1 MVPTHDCPVTCEEH
15 AEKVKQ
21 IIVEAFES
29 VGIKPTIKTPD
40 FDLNAQEAR

>member
-21 IIVEAFES
+21 IMVEAFES
-29 VGIKPTIKTPD
+29 VGIKPTVKTTAL
-40 FDLNAQEAR
+40 DLNAQDAR